1 MSIWIFLLIC
11 PKCCW
16 EIKQSLNS
24 LGFSVRT
31 KVLFREANKNS
42 NFHNIPR
49 WSFKSSTTFKCDI
62 PIWAENYA
70 SVLLQQLI
78 CTLNLD
84 KSKRSSVT
92 NLEFSYLSR
101 YIILQSGILLL
112 KENFIKVIRMALL
125 PRNFYCISKK

>member
-1 MSIWIFLLIC
+1 M
-11 PKCCW
+11 
-16 EIKQSLNS
+16 
-24 LGFSVRT
+24 
-31 KVLFREANKNS
+31 
-42 NFHNIPR
+42 
-49 WSFKSSTTFKCDI
+49 TFKCDI

-84 KSKRSSVT
+84 KSKRSSVA